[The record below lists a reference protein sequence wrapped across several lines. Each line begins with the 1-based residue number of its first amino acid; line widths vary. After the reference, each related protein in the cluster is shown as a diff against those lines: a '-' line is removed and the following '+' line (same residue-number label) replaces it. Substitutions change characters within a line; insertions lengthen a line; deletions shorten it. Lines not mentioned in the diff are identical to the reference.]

1 MGFGDFAMGYL
12 LGQSFAGPVDTDI
25 PMDYKYWSKEAKAQ
39 HQKNCE
45 EAYWSAWDAAVKEG
59 YIRDLREHK
68 KDSKFLYS
76 AYPNM
81 TFDEQADLIE
91 SGELKIVAPVKEP
104 TGLSAMWAD
113 NTREEAQNKRYQEI
127 LKINQE
133 NIKNGSYR
141 IVN

>member
-39 HQKNCE
+39 HQKNCD

-59 YIRDLREHK
+59 CIRDLREHK

-81 TFDEQADLIE
+81 TFDEQANLIE